1 MTLYT
6 KLYGFVTW
14 CGGGWTW
21 MFAVSDKNRRLLA
34 RSVDVLVAAE
44 SRRQSLDTESALV
57 AALVTM

>member
-1 MTLYT
+1 
-6 KLYGFVTW
+6 
-14 CGGGWTW
+14 